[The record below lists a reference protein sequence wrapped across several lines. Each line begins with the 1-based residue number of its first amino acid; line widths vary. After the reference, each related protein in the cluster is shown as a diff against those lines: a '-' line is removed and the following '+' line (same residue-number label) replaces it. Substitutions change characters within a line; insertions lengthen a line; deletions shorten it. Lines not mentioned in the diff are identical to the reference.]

1 MRLVRWMT
9 PELGLI
15 GVILVPTLF
24 LGWLILNI
32 LIIVTWPIWGTVQ
45 FLWRRH
51 TRQQAAEYRRQH
63 EARDA
68 AQQAAR
74 EAAERLIQEEN
85 NALRAAGH
93 YVPDLTDDEVR
104 DICRN
109 AVYWHGKALAEAP
122 DGVRP
127 GSASV
132 ILVTLDQA
140 FGALSSRVLGTDPR
154 RVLAVRGSDSHVALD
169 ALGDV
174 ARMLRI
180 VSDDSGNQATDLK
193 PGTSERMA
201 ILAGGALGVF
211 ARVADSKPELPF
223 STRRLSDCYYVAR
236 NFAPSPECVAATAA
250 WAKVPAGQRTS
261 SEFPVGGSFDPPLD
275 WLARVFRQAAR

>member
-1 MRLVRWMT
+1 MRLVRWMV

-15 GVILVPTLF
+15 GVILIPALF

-51 TRQQAAEYRRQH
+51 TRQQTAEYRRQH
-63 EARDA
+63 EARAA

-74 EAAERLIQEEN
+74 EAAERVLQEEN
-85 NALRAAGH
+85 NALRAAGY

-109 AVYWHGKALAEAP
+109 VVYWRGEALAEAP
-122 DGVRP
+122 AGVSP
-127 GSASV
+127 DSARA
-132 ILVTLDQA
+132 ILVSLDQA

-154 RVLAVRGSDSHVALD
+154 QVLAIRGSDSHVALD
-169 ALGDV
+169 TLGHV

-180 VSDDSGNQATDLK
+180 VSDDSGSQAIGLK
-193 PGTSERMA
+193 PGISERMA
-201 ILAGGALGVF
+201 ILASGALGVF
-211 ARVADSKPELPF
+211 ARIADSKPELPF
-223 STRRLSDCYYVAR
+223 STPRLSDCYNVAR
-236 NFAPSPECVAATAA
+236 NFAPNPECVAARAA
-250 WAKVPAGQRTS
+250 RAEVPAGHRIS
-261 SEFPVGGSFDPPLD
+261 SEFRVGGSFDPPLD
-275 WLARVFRQAAR
+275 WLARVFR